1 MACSLI
7 CATKKLSTM
16 LYSEF
21 TSMEKTIGSAMDAS
35 SGPTGFSFINVL
47 FMKNPPL
54 YQNRKNIRCGKQSVF
69 FVHNKSH
76 TICLLESDRL
86 CGEKSSKLKNPHVV
100 LVFLH

>member
-54 YQNRKNIRCGKQSVF
+54 YQNRKNIRYGKQSVF
-69 FVHNKSH
+69 F
-76 TICLLESDRL
+76 TQ
-86 CGEKSSKLKNPHVV
+86 
-100 LVFLH
+100 

>member
-47 FMKNPPL
+47 FMKNPPF
-54 YQNRKNIRCGKQSVF
+54 IS
-69 FVHNKSH
+69 
-76 TICLLESDRL
+76 ES
-86 CGEKSSKLKNPHVV
+86 
-100 LVFLH
+100 

>member
-47 FMKNPPL
+47 FMKIPL
-54 YQNRKNIRCGKQSVF
+54 YIRIVRISGAENRACFLCIIKATQSVF
-69 FVHNKSH
+69 SNRTDCVAKKVQN
-76 TICLLESDRL
+76 
-86 CGEKSSKLKNPHVV
+86 
-100 LVFLH
+100 

>member
-35 SGPTGFSFINVL
+35 SGPTGFSFINVS

-54 YQNRKNIRCGKQSVF
+54 YQNRMDIRCGKQSVLF
-69 FVHNKSH
+69 Y
-76 TICLLESDRL
+76 TIKATQPVPSEWGRL
-86 CGEKSSKLKNPHVV
+86 CGEKSRN
-100 LVFLH
+100 